1 MKQETYTTHN
11 SAEDLNQGFASADK
25 VSVVA

>member
-1 MKQETYTTHN
+1 MEQTTNTTIN
-11 SAEDLNQGFASADK
+11 SAEDLNQGVAGKDK

>member
-1 MKQETYTTHN
+1 MKQTTNTTIN
-11 SAEDLNQGFASADK
+11 SAEGLNQGIASKDK

>member
-1 MKQETYTTHN
+1 MEQTTHTTIN
-11 SAEDLNQGFASADK
+11 SAEDLNQEVASKDK